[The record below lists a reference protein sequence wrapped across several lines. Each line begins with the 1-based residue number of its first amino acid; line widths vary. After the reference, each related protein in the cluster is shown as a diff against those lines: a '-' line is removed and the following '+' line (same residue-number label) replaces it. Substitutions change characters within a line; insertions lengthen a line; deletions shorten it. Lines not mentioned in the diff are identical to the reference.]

1 MTFEK
6 AIEKIFEGNCILFTG
21 SGFSFGAE
29 NVLPS
34 NPEIKSA
41 PDLAELLYKDS
52 GYTSSNKDL
61 KKAATAYLKKK
72 TTDDLIHI
80 LKQEF
85 TISKI
90 SPDHKYIGS
99 HKWARIYTTNYD
111 DIIETAYKQNRT
123 GEYLSPVTLSDHPN
137 SYQDKSKICIHLNG
151 YINNLTTDTLN
162 SEFRL
167 INRSYLTEDF
177 IKSKWIEI
185 FKGDIK
191 ACDAIFFVGFSL
203 DYDLD
208 IARII
213 HNSDIKDK
221 AYFIVWD
228 KEDEINR
235 ETLNEFGDVQP
246 INLSG
251 VVQKIK
257 NIHKSYTP
265 TPIKLFEPLCFSQPR
280 LRNSLPN
287 IRDKDFYNLLLL
299 GNLDEHILY
308 HSLLDPD
315 KYKYF
320 SLREK
325 LETVLSDI
333 KDGIN
338 NILIE
343 ANLGNGKS
351 VFLRALS
358 ILLVKQGYKV
368 FFFEKYRVC
377 VDVEIQKI
385 CDDFENSVV
394 IFDDYHTVKE
404 QIAFFNL
411 RRKNQILITSE
422 RIHIHEVIFD
432 EIESTIGEYKTIT
445 IDTLTDNEINEFDKH
460 LDSYSLWKEFTT
472 NKPKRINYMINS
484 CKRQMCNIILSRV
497 KSTDLSNRIQSII
510 SNISKKRDFNNA
522 LIVILIS
529 ESFRFRLELGE
540 LVEMLGTPTL
550 NNPGFKA
557 NPEIK
562 EFINF
567 EENRI
572 SFKSSILS
580 QYILGNII
588 SPSLIIDALILITN
602 HLDNKYDV
610 HKPSKEKLISI
621 INFRTIQKSIN
632 IKDPAWK
639 REIFRFYE
647 TVRSLDF
654 CKNNIHFWLQYAIAR
669 LSDYDYEIAEAY
681 FDKCYELAK
690 TIKNYDT
697 YKVDNHYCR
706 FILENEIENGNI
718 STCMTAFDYA
728 HSILINTRK
737 GDEKKHYPFRVA
749 GLYDRFYKK
758 FFALL
763 EKHHQKKFLDA
774 CDEMH
779 EKCQKYLGMMDAI
792 NVKYVYNT
800 KRSLE
805 NILHENMRS

>member
-251 VVQKIK
+251 FVQKIK

-404 QIAFFNL
+404 QIAVSYTHL
-411 RRKNQILITSE
+411 
-422 RIHIHEVIFD
+422 
-432 EIESTIGEYKTIT
+432 
-445 IDTLTDNEINEFDKH
+445 TLP
-460 LDSYSLWKEFTT
+460 T
-472 NKPKRINYMINS
+472 N
-484 CKRQMCNIILSRV
+484 
-497 KSTDLSNRIQSII
+497 
-510 SNISKKRDFNNA
+510 
-522 LIVILIS
+522 
-529 ESFRFRLELGE
+529 
-540 LVEMLGTPTL
+540 
-550 NNPGFKA
+550 
-557 NPEIK
+557 
-562 EFINF
+562 
-567 EENRI
+567 
-572 SFKSSILS
+572 
-580 QYILGNII
+580 
-588 SPSLIIDALILITN
+588 
-602 HLDNKYDV
+602 
-610 HKPSKEKLISI
+610 
-621 INFRTIQKSIN
+621 
-632 IKDPAWK
+632 
-639 REIFRFYE
+639 
-647 TVRSLDF
+647 
-654 CKNNIHFWLQYAIAR
+654 
-669 LSDYDYEIAEAY
+669 
-681 FDKCYELAK
+681 
-690 TIKNYDT
+690 
-697 YKVDNHYCR
+697 
-706 FILENEIENGNI
+706 
-718 STCMTAFDYA
+718 
-728 HSILINTRK
+728 
-737 GDEKKHYPFRVA
+737 
-749 GLYDRFYKK
+749 
-758 FFALL
+758 
-763 EKHHQKKFLDA
+763 
-774 CDEMH
+774 
-779 EKCQKYLGMMDAI
+779 
-792 NVKYVYNT
+792 
-800 KRSLE
+800 
-805 NILHENMRS
+805 